1 MFETKHFANIFLLTK
16 KSGIELQ
23 IENNDG
29 ILHEAV
35 YFYREEMKNR
45 YEIKIGEIFFPPMYD
60 LDEF

>member
-35 YFYREEMKNR
+35 YFYRGGK
-45 YEIKIGEIFFPPMYD
+45 K
-60 LDEF
+60 